1 MQEQPLSDFV
11 VSASGMEESGDV
23 FPVPRSRHLRDYVVS
38 YLRRQISTKR
48 IPPGTRL
55 DSKAIAGQFEVST
68 GPVREALIML
78 ASEGLVESRAGR
90 GFFVRRF
97 LIEDLAEIYEMREI
111 LDLAAAEKAIAV
123 ATDLEIS
130 RVVAAFREFDA
141 SREGDRADILE
152 KDLAFHEAIAV
163 ACGNSLLVSAQRGL
177 HAQCATLLLPLT
189 ETSEI
194 FMGVPREVHAQ
205 MAEGIAARDMAATKD
220 SIRRHYGHARR
231 ALLNRLSQ
239 TSRD

>member
-1 MQEQPLSDFV
+1 M
-11 VSASGMEESGDV
+11 
-23 FPVPRSRHLRDYVVS
+23 
-38 YLRRQISTKR
+38 
-48 IPPGTRL
+48 
-55 DSKAIAGQFEVST
+55 
-68 GPVREALIML
+68 

-111 LDLAAAEKAIAV
+111 LDLAAADKAIAA

-141 SREGDRADILE
+141 VRSEELADALE

-163 ACGNSLLVSAQRGL
+163 ASGNSLLASTQRGL

-189 ETSEI
+189 EKSEI
-194 FMGVPREVHAQ
+194 FIGVPAEIHSHI
-205 MAEGIAARDMAATKD
+205 AEGIAARDSSATKD
-220 SIRRHYGHARR
+220 AIRQHYGYAKR
-231 ALLNRLSQ
+231 ALSSHLNRK
-239 TSRD
+239 SRD